1 MMGGRSLVG
10 VLLALGVQ
18 SVRAFALGGALRPAV
33 GHGVFSGV
41 PVTSSSL
48 TRRPQQQRGRAVSAW
63 PSRGCARMLAGQ
75 EFATCSDD
83 DFRAYIIG
91 WTFVWSG
98 IIPYTFI
105 ASKNVLGEVIG
116 FKARPTVKEG
126 EDATISNQGL
136 LLYKDPIKLL
146 DVVNI
151 VGRFQTFDD
160 VQNKKD
166 TGKMS
171 DYLFRETFKENLR
184 RSKFK
189 GWPNGPDGQ
198 PALKDAF
205 GGDVKAVT
213 RSMAKRELSDTAMDA
228 VFDSF
233 VGSPLSI
240 VADRFK
246 VENQL
251 DKWRKDSTFDV
262 KGFEQGLLVGR
273 LLFLFTIVSLVAL
286 LVAGYGVFFVEPLII
301 RYGNPLAFLGF

>member
-1 MMGGRSLVG
+1 MLRGMSLVR
-10 VLLALGVQ
+10 VLLVLAGGQ
-18 SVRAFALGGALRPAV
+18 SVNAFALGGALRPVV
-33 GHGVFSGV
+33 GRGDFSGA

-48 TRRPQQQRGRAVSAW
+48 SRRPGQQRGRAVSKLG
-63 PSRGCARMLAGQ
+63 GCARMLAGQ

-91 WTFVWSG
+91 WTLVWSG

-105 ASKNVLGEVIG
+105 ASKNVLGEVVG

-136 LLYKDPIKLL
+136 LLYKDSIKLV
-146 DVVNI
+146 DIVNI

-160 VQNKKD
+160 VQTKKKD

-171 DYLFRETFKENLR
+171 DYLFRDTFKENLR

-205 GGDVKAVT
+205 GGDVKAIT
-213 RSMAKRELSDTAMDA
+213 RTMAKRELSDSAMDA

-251 DKWRKDSTFDV
+251 DNWRKDSTFDV

-286 LVAGYGVFFVEPLII
+286 LLAGYGVFFVEPLII

>member
-1 MMGGRSLVG
+1 MILARSLVG
-10 VLLALGVQ
+10 VLLALAGRRSADAFAVGGA
-18 SVRAFALGGALRPAV
+18 SRHAIGRRGAFSGAPVASTVSTIRPEMSRVRAA
-33 GHGVFSGV
+33 S
-41 PVTSSSL
+41 
-48 TRRPQQQRGRAVSAW
+48 
-63 PSRGCARMLAGQ
+63 PSRGSARMLAGQ
-75 EFATCSDD
+75 EFATCSEA

-105 ASKNVLGEVIG
+105 ASKNVLGAVIG
-116 FKARPTVKEG
+116 FKSLSTVKEG
-126 EDATISNQGL
+126 EDATISNQSL

-146 DVVNI
+146 DIVNI

-160 VQNKKD
+160 VQNKK
-166 TGKMS
+166 GGVMS
-171 DYLFRETFKENLR
+171 DYLFRNTFKENLR

-189 GWPNGPDGQ
+189 GWPAGPDGQ

-213 RSMAKRELSDTAMDA
+213 RTMAKRELSESAMNA

-233 VGSPLSI
+233 VGSPLSL

-246 VENQL
+246 VDNQL
-251 DKWRKDSTFDV
+251 DNWRKDNTFDI

-273 LLFLFTIVSLVAL
+273 LLFLFTIVSLVGL
-286 LVAGYGVFFVEPLII
+286 LLAGYGVFFVQPIII
-301 RYGNPLAFLGF
+301 RYGNPLEFLGF

>member
-1 MMGGRSLVG
+1 Q
-10 VLLALGVQ
+10 A
-18 SVRAFALGGALRPAV
+18 SVAA
-33 GHGVFSGV
+33 
-41 PVTSSSL
+41 TS
-48 TRRPQQQRGRAVSAW
+48 RPQEQHSRAVLR
-63 PSRGCARMLAGQ
+63 SRGCARMLAGQ

-91 WTFVWSG
+91 WTLVWSG

-116 FKARPTVKEG
+116 FKARPAVKEG
-126 EDATISNQGL
+126 EDATISNQAF

-151 VGRFQTFDD
+151 VGRFQTFDE
-160 VQNKKD
+160 VQNKKK
-166 TGKMS
+166 GSNMMS
-171 DYLFRETFKENLR
+171 DYLFRDENLR

-189 GWPNGPDGQ
+189 GWPKGPDGE

-213 RSMAKRELSDTAMDA
+213 RGMAKRELSDSAMDA

-251 DKWRKDSTFDV
+251 NNWRKDNTFDV

-273 LLFLFTIVSLVAL
+273 LLFLFTAVTLVGL
-286 LVAGYGVFFVEPLII
+286 LLAGYGVFFVQPLVI

>member
-1 MMGGRSLVG
+1 MSR
-10 VLLALGVQ
+10 
-18 SVRAFALGGALRPAV
+18 VRAA
-33 GHGVFSGV
+33 S
-41 PVTSSSL
+41 
-48 TRRPQQQRGRAVSAW
+48 
-63 PSRGCARMLAGQ
+63 PSRGSARMLAGQ
-75 EFATCSDD
+75 EFATCSEA

-105 ASKNVLGEVIG
+105 ASKASWLDPTNVLGAVIG
-116 FKARPTVKEG
+116 FKSLSTVKEG
-126 EDATISNQGL
+126 EDATISNQSL

-146 DVVNI
+146 DIVNI

-160 VQNKKD
+160 VQNKK
-166 TGKMS
+166 GGVMS
-171 DYLFRETFKENLR
+171 DYLFRNTFKENLR

-189 GWPNGPDGQ
+189 GWPAGPDGQ

-213 RSMAKRELSDTAMDA
+213 RTMAKRELSESAMNA

-233 VGSPLSI
+233 VGSPLSL

-246 VENQL
+246 VDNQL
-251 DKWRKDSTFDV
+251 DNWRKDNTFDI

-273 LLFLFTIVSLVAL
+273 LLFLFTIVSLVGL
-286 LVAGYGVFFVEPLII
+286 LLAGYGVFFVQPIII
-301 RYGNPLAFLGF
+301 RYGNPLEFLGF

>member
-1 MMGGRSLVG
+1 MMSGRSLVG
-10 VLLALGVQ
+10 VLLAVAGGR
-18 SVRAFALGGALRPAV
+18 SVNAFALGCGLRPAV
-33 GHGVFSGV
+33 GCGVFAGA
-41 PVTSSSL
+41 PVTSGSL
-48 TRRPQQQRGRAVSAW
+48 ARRPEQQRSRAVS

-91 WTFVWSG
+91 WTLVWSG

-146 DVVNI
+146 DIVNI

-160 VQNKKD
+160 VQSKKKD
-166 TGKMS
+166 TGVMS
-171 DYLFRETFKENLR
+171 DYLFRDTFKDNLR

-189 GWPNGPDGQ
+189 GWPKGPDGQ

-205 GGDVKAVT
+205 GGDVKIVT
-213 RSMAKRELSDTAMDA
+213 RGMAKRELSDSAMDA

-273 LLFLFTIVSLVAL
+273 LLFLFTIVSLIGL
-286 LVAGYGVFFVEPLII
+286 LLAGYGVFFVEPLII